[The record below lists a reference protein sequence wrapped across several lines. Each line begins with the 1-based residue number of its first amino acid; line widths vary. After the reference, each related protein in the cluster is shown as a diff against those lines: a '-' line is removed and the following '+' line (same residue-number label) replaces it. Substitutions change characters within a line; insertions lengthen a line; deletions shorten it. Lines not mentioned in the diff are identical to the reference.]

1 MIEIDPIQSL
11 DEQAKQIELAMMK
24 ELRGGQAGDS
34 RCIIGERCAS
44 IRTTLAVADVAARKM
59 WSDENAGV
67 FTREELGRQSQ
78 TYYDMTRQKV
88 TAAVD
93 EAKSETA
100 SLRAHLEKKAL
111 PQRPKATFAYE
122 LATQEAELAGK
133 KADMRMVL
141 DKCHSGQVAA
151 KMAELLER
159 AVKAGDGLG
168 TWLLGGS
175 DWAGLYLE
183 SRGLTADEYQGRMT
197 QVLEAYDVPEAT
209 KARQQLAFVTST
221 KGLAGLMMLTENVA
235 DMRLERVAQ
244 ALRVR

>member
-11 DEQAKQIELAMMK
+11 DEQAKEIELAMMK
-24 ELRGGQAGDS
+24 ELRGGRAGDS
-34 RCIIGERCAS
+34 RWRISERCEN

-59 WSDENAGV
+59 WSNENAGV

-88 TAAVD
+88 TAALD
-93 EAKSETA
+93 EAKAETA
-100 SLRAHLEKKAL
+100 SLRAHLEKQAL

-122 LATQEAELAGK
+122 QATQEAELAGK
-133 KADMRMVL
+133 KADLRMVL
-141 DKCHSGQVAA
+141 DQCQSGQVAA
-151 KMAELLER
+151 KLAELLER

-168 TWLLGGS
+168 TWLLAGS

-183 SRGLTADEYQGRMT
+183 SRGLTPDEYHGRVA
-197 QVLEAYDVPEAT
+197 QVLDAYDVPEAT
-209 KARQQLAFVTST
+209 KARKQLAFVTST
-221 KGLAGLMMLTENVA
+221 KGLAGLMTLTENVA
-235 DMRLERVAQ
+235 EMRLERVAQ

>member
-1 MIEIDPIQSL
+1 
-11 DEQAKQIELAMMK
+11 
-24 ELRGGQAGDS
+24 
-34 RCIIGERCAS
+34 
-44 IRTTLAVADVAARKM
+44 M
-59 WSDENAGV
+59 WCDDNTKR

-88 TAAVD
+88 TQALT
-93 EAKSETA
+93 EAKAETA
-100 SLRAHLEKKAL
+100 ALRQHLEKKAL
-111 PQRPKATFAYE
+111 PARPKTTYSHEAA
-122 LATQEAELAGK
+122 AQEAELAGK
-133 KADMRMVL
+133 KADYRMVL
-141 DKCHSGQVAA
+141 DKCHASQVAA

-183 SRGLTADEYQGRMT
+183 SRELTADEYRGRMT

-221 KGLAGLMMLTENVA
+221 KGLAGLMTLTENVA
-235 DMRLERVAQ
+235 DMKLERLGQ
-244 ALRVR
+244 ALKVR

>member
-34 RCIIGERCAS
+34 RCIIGERCEN

-59 WSDENAGV
+59 WSDENARV
-67 FTREELGRQSQ
+67 FTREELGRQAQ

-88 TAAVD
+88 MAAVD

-133 KADMRMVL
+133 KADYRMVL
-141 DKCHSGQVAA
+141 DKCHSGHVAA
-151 KMAELLER
+151 KMAELLDR
-159 AVKAGDGLG
+159 AVKGGDALG
-168 TWLLGGS
+168 TWLLSGS
-175 DWAGLYLE
+175 DWPGLYLE
-183 SRGLTADEYQGRMT
+183 SRDMTTDEYGGRMA
-197 QVLEAYDVPEAT
+197 QVLEAYDTPET
-209 KARQQLAFVTST
+209 TEARRKLAFVKSTS
-221 KGLAGLMMLTENVA
+221 GLHGLMTLTENVA
-235 DMRLERVAQ
+235 DMKLERLGQ
-244 ALRVR
+244 ALKVR

>member
-34 RCIIGERCAS
+34 RCIIGERCED

-59 WSDENAGV
+59 WSDENARV
-67 FTREELGRQSQ
+67 FTREELGRQAQ

-88 TAAVD
+88 TQALT
-93 EAKSETA
+93 EAKAETA
-100 SLRAHLEKKAL
+100 ALRQHLEKKAL
-111 PQRPKATFAYE
+111 PARPKTTYSHEAA
-122 LATQEAELAGK
+122 AQEAELAGK
-133 KADMRMVL
+133 KADYRMVL

-151 KMAELLER
+151 KMAELLDR
-159 AVKAGDGLG
+159 AVKGGDALG
-168 TWLLGGS
+168 TWLLSGS
-175 DWAGLYLE
+175 DWPGLYLE
-183 SRGLTADEYQGRMT
+183 SRDMTTDEYSGRMT

-221 KGLAGLMMLTENVA
+221 KGLTGLMTLTENVA
-235 DMRLERVAQ
+235 DMKLERLGQ